1 MHYELTVNVGR
12 YEKKAFMQDGFYT
25 DIAPTSH
32 LHAHTYTEV
41 HLLTGGAAI
50 FNVDGNCV
58 GAESDTMLLFPP
70 KVFHCCSYIA
80 PETLHSAFQ
89 IDCLLDKFTVIDI
102 PKGVI
107 PAFFDEIKK
116 STLSNDHTTVCA
128 YMSLLCSYFFK
139 DEKSTAHRI
148 NDPKFLI
155 CEFFSNQ
162 YSLDVNLGDLA
173 KVLCLSE
180 RQAERLVV
188 NLTGKT
194 FQEELTSKRIAMAK
208 RLKKT
213 TAMSLKEI
221 SEYVG
226 YRSYSGFWKAM
237 KKEEARGKR

>member
-1 MHYELTVNVGR
+1 
-12 YEKKAFMQDGFYT
+12 
-25 DIAPTSH
+25 
-32 LHAHTYTEV
+32 
-41 HLLTGGAAI
+41 
-50 FNVDGNCV
+50 
-58 GAESDTMLLFPP
+58 
-70 KVFHCCSYIA
+70 
-80 PETLHSAFQ
+80 
-89 IDCLLDKFTVIDI
+89 
-102 PKGVI
+102 
-107 PAFFDEIKK
+107 
-116 STLSNDHTTVCA
+116 
-128 YMSLLCSYFFK
+128 MSLLCSYFFK

-213 TAMSLKEI
+213 TALSLKEI